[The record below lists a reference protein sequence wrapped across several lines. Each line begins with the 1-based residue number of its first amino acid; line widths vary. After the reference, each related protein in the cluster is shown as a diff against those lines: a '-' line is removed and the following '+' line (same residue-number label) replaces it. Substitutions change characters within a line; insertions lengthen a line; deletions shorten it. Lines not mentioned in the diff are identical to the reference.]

1 MKMGENWH
9 VHAPWAQLVCCTEI
23 PEDKLVKLMAIS
35 NETLDEAKTSE
46 DKDNYH
52 GGIIPQPWTIL
63 YDKWGKYGVTD
74 YLMEMV
80 DSERVNITNK
90 SWSRIEKSSRLQLLN
105 EYIKN
110 YILENSLEGESAKQ
124 FETIVIKAFQSNL
137 LNKQSDIKYD
147 TETNKIIDITILK
160 YNKEKKLF
168 ELKTRDNKVKITP
181 KTKSKTNIDKLLNN
195 SKKRR

>member
-1 MKMGENWH
+1 MDNDQSSNQSNDLKNILSKEVIVEEKQEQTVEQKYDPSQDMK
-9 VHAPWAQLVCCTEI
+9 
-23 PEDKLVKLMAIS
+23 D
-35 NETLDEAKTSE
+35 
-46 DKDNYH
+46 
-52 GGIIPQPWTIL
+52 
-63 YDKWGKYGVTD
+63 
-74 YLMEMV
+74 LMEMV

-90 SWSRIEKSSRLQLLN
+90 TWSRIEKSSRLQLLN
-105 EYIKN
+105 EYIQN
-110 YILENSLEGESAKQ
+110 YIIENSLEGESAKQ

-195 SKKRR
+195 SKKKSKAI